1 MRVREYEMCRKDE
14 GETDRPCRN
23 PRNLSA
29 LSPDRTDKKI
39 HSHRHTN
46 ACVCALLLNPFTLSE
61 AAFLAGGRQDP
72 RERWAGTIY
81 RRSVSSRVGYRWQRM
96 QQLV

>member
-1 MRVREYEMCRKDE
+1 MRVREYEMRRKDE

-39 HSHRHTN
+39 HTRAHTN
-46 ACVCALLLNPFTLSE
+46 ACVCALLLNPITLSE
-61 AAFLAGGRQDP
+61 AAFWQAADRILEKDGLARFTADP
-72 RERWAGTIY
+72 
-81 RRSVSSRVGYRWQRM
+81 
-96 QQLV
+96 